1 MVEEANQQKVVKKP
15 QKMIQIFLKK
25 DSHGARGTGKAKEII
40 EVLTEYWD
48 EFQGGFKA
56 MNEDEQEEILLYFE
70 SIDENYSDI
79 LFGENSEPEDVKRY
93 VMARTD
99 AAQTQFVLAMHDVLD
114 QVLHQET
121 QPKTE

>member
-48 EFQGGFKA
+48 EFQGSYKA
-56 MNEDEQEEILLYFE
+56 MNEDEQEEILQYFE
-70 SIDENYSDI
+70 SIDENYADV
-79 LFGENSEPEDVKRY
+79 LFGENAEPQDVYRY
-93 VMARTD
+93 VMSRP
-99 AAQTQFVLAMHDVLD
+99 
-114 QVLHQET
+114 ET
-121 QPKTE
+121 A

>member
-1 MVEEANQQKVVKKP
+1 
-15 QKMIQIFLKK
+15 MIQIFLKK